1 MLPLWNLPAYAVVGL
16 NVVAAAAVHAG
27 SGYAAHRLSDDRLR
41 HDGPLLR
48 LRAWELDGDW
58 YRRGLRVDRWKDRL
72 PEAGDL
78 FAGGLSKRRLPSR
91 DAAGLARF
99 ERETRRAERAHWWA
113 MLLGPL
119 AVLWN
124 PPLGSALMVG
134 YACAV
139 NAPFIAVQR
148 YNRGRI
154 QRLRRRATR

>member
-1 MLPLWNLPAYAVVGL
+1 MLPLWELTPWGVVGL
-16 NVVAAAAVHAG
+16 NVVAAGVVHAG
-27 SGYAAHRLSDDRLR
+27 SGYAAHRLPDDRLR
-41 HDGPLLR
+41 RDGPLLR
-48 LRAWELDGDW
+48 LRGWERDGEW
-58 YRRGLRVDRWKDRL
+58 YRRWLRVDRWKDRL

-78 FAGGLSKRRLPSR
+78 FAGGVSKRRLPSR
-91 DAAGLARF
+91 DPKGLELF

-134 YACAV
+134 YAGVV
-139 NAPFIAVQR
+139 NAPFIVVQR

-154 QRLRRRATR
+154 QRLLRRAAP